1 MKKSHLGYWKVL
13 PIWLILL
20 STVLIANSNEIVSVS
35 KFREST
41 TETTI
46 SLCAKLNKYIYT
58 SDGNRAKEYIKLVPN
73 DYFKVTIDYDG
84 ICIRGL
90 RPRTNYTVSINKN
103 IPIDSF
109 RLDKDYIFTKSTTDY
124 DPSIRF
130 KDSGYILPSH
140 GEITIPLESTN
151 TDKVAISLYR
161 INENNLIRNIND
173 YGLVRTLNTYS
184 LEKLAEKDGYFLW
197 QKRIKLKSDPN
208 QKQITALPIGEHL
221 KERKPGVYILNAQ
234 FINEDDEVIDYYET
248 TTQWFMI
255 SDIGLYTL
263 RTDDGL
269 HIYTKKLSNA
279 EPYNNI
285 KLELIS
291 KNNEVLDSTISKN
304 GEALFLDKLLKGKRG
319 LTPKAIYAYGDD
331 GDFSVLDLS
340 RSPHDL
346 SDRGVGGRDNPG
358 KYDAFIYSS
367 RGIFRPNETIPIHI
381 LVRDSLHKAQ
391 SGLKLSL
398 KLFDSKH
405 EEILSKIVT
414 TDRSGYMDIDIPISE
429 TANRGKW
436 HIKLYADSDRPIGQ
450 LSFLVE
456 DFVPPKIKIDIEK
469 DVEKLVVDQEST
481 IEAKVSY
488 LNGTP
493 LADAI
498 VDGSIIL
505 YQAKNPFKGY
515 EAYSFGDT
523 MHRFKNYLLTNFD
536 DSSDGEG
543 RVSLPILVEDI
554 PKTTHPLSAHI
565 TISASEPGGR
575 PMEMVLD
582 RSVESADGYIGVKPN
597 FENRSVDID
606 SNPSFDVVYLK
617 NKKLHRG
624 ELNYVVVEEQVDWNW
639 RSNGNGWEYYKTYS
653 DSSEMM
659 RGTITTSDSEPTN
672 LILDR
677 VDWGDY
683 RLELRSGDRV
693 LTTYRFSSGYEE
705 SISKSS
711 PDRLPISIDK
721 QSYSI
726 GDMVRVNITPK
737 FSGPIMV
744 SVANHDLI
752 ETKKIEA
759 VAGQKIEVT
768 FSVKKSWGSSPY
780 ILATAF
786 RAESKKLGANRA
798 IGLSHLEVIDPE
810 QMIDLIMRYHKK
822 VKSLHSTKVTIF
834 AKDMADEKPIT
845 KDCYLTLAAVD
856 DAVLRLTNYR
866 SPDPKSYFFGQQK
879 LGIEIRDLYSSLI
892 KTTGEHG
899 KFNVGAG
906 DIGLDE
912 MKYNDSIS
920 NRRKVVSIMSDR
932 VEFDQDGKA
941 EITLDIPDYQG
952 SLRLMAVA
960 WSDNAV
966 GATSGDMVVKD
977 IISPEI
983 YLPKFISVGDR
994 VESLVSV
1001 DFDIEAE
1008 AGEYQ
1013 ITVTDENSL
1022 QRISKKSYKFNFDG
1036 SKPAKF
1042 TTPVTI
1048 KAPSLHDNHIKI
1060 EIAKGDEIL
1069 TTKEWDLAVRAKY
1082 PQAHVRRVG
1091 LVDTQATLNTKDL
1104 LNTSVWS
1111 DINSIYLH
1119 LSGKALLPT
1128 NSIANELIEYGG
1140 RCAEQTTSRA
1150 MPWLFMPQNMAHSQ
1164 AINRQAIIQSA
1175 IDRLLNYQKIDG
1187 GFGLWSSS
1195 APSVWVSSYVLDFL
1209 TRAKRVGYSVP
1220 DKNIK
1225 AGLDWLENSLDKW
1238 SGSQSKEEADAYA
1251 LYVLTRSGR
1260 ILMSEMMFHAKNRD
1274 SEIKSAQAWGHLAA
1288 SFALVGEKELAIAL
1302 FKKAKK
1308 SLNNYHR
1315 GYYYYSNYGG
1325 GLRDEASLVSLMIES
1340 KLDIDWQSSFTQ
1352 LALNAKD
1359 RVYLSTQEMS
1369 LLLKA
1374 SYLSSIKPT
1383 KLSLSSGG
1391 KPLPLK
1397 DGEYEKY
1404 AKNIDALLDVTNNS
1418 NNKVWYSVSYKAT
1431 PIAQSYSDIEDNGF
1445 SITKKIY
1452 HMDGTLADLDQIE
1465 QNSRLVVVLEGK
1477 IENNNIDN
1485 PLVTDWVISGFEL
1498 ENPNING
1505 IDATTTLDWVGSQTP
1520 MEHVEYRDDR
1530 YVAAFDPYVKR
1541 DGKFR
1546 LAYVVRAVTK
1556 GRFAL
1561 PPTRI
1566 EDMYQPAYRAYSKI
1580 RLSPVDIVSKAD
1592 IKSSQSKSS
1601 VKTTTLVE
1609 DDYIYANSKPITDVG
1624 RYTIVDLNFLRNGI
1638 FAHNGLDFEKINP
1651 MLHKLFSKFSWYHP
1665 SPKSSAII
1673 YRGLSRLQKDNIQRL
1688 LSEEKRR
1695 GGSLV
1700 LADFYLVNN
1709 KLLVA
1714 DDLKKYNKEQ
1724 LYILRNSLFARHG
1737 VKFKNK
1743 KLSKIF
1749 GYMPWYR
1756 PTDVTSSIVFDEIM
1770 SEQEKSNV
1778 KLMQNLERS

>member
-1 MKKSHLGYWKVL
+1 MTKFHLTYWKML
-13 PIWLILL
+13 PIWLVLL
-20 STVLIANSNEIVSVS
+20 SAILMANSDEVVSVT
-35 KFREST
+35 KLREST
-41 TETTI
+41 SETTI

-58 SDGNRAKEYIKLVPN
+58 SDGNRAKDYIKLIPN
-73 DYFKVTIDYDG
+73 HYFKLTLDYDG
-84 ICIRGL
+84 ICLRGL
-90 RPRTNYTVSINKN
+90 KPRTNYTISINKN
-103 IPIDSF
+103 IPIDNF
-109 RLDKDYIFTKSTTDY
+109 KLDKDYIFTKSTTDY

-151 TDKVAISLYR
+151 TDEVAISLYR

-173 YGLVRTLNTYS
+173 YGLVRTLNTYG
-184 LEKLAEKDGYFLW
+184 LEKLAQKDGYFLW
-197 QKRIKLKSDPN
+197 QKRIKLKSNPN
-208 QKQITALPIGEHL
+208 QKKVTALPIGEHL

-234 FINEDDEVIDYYET
+234 FISEDDEVIDDYET

-279 EPYNNI
+279 KPYNNI

-291 KNNEVLDSTISKN
+291 KNNEVLDKVISKD
-304 GEALFLDKLLKGKRG
+304 GEAFFPNNLLQGKRG
-319 LTPKAIYAYGDD
+319 LTPKAIYAYGDNR
-331 GDFSVLDLS
+331 DFSVLDLS

-367 RGIFRPNETIPIHI
+367 RGIFRPKETLPIHI
-381 LVRDSLHKAQ
+381 LVRDSLQKAQ
-391 SGLKLSL
+391 SDLKLSL
-398 KLFDSKH
+398 KLFDSKQ

-414 TDRSGYMDIDIPISE
+414 TDKFGYIDMTIPISE
-429 TANRGKW
+429 SANRGKW
-436 HIKLYADSDRPIGQ
+436 YIKLYADSDKPIGK

-456 DFVPPKIKIDIEK
+456 DFVPPKIKIDIEQ
-469 DVEKLVVDQEST
+469 DIDNLVVDHES
-481 IEAKVSY
+481 IMEAKVSY

-493 LADAI
+493 LANAI

-505 YQAKNPFKGY
+505 YQAKDPFEGY
-515 EAYSFGDT
+515 ENYSFGDT
-523 MHRFKNYLLTNFD
+523 IHSFKNYLLTNFD
-536 DSSDGEG
+536 DSSDEDGL
-543 RVSLPILVEDI
+543 VSLPILIEDI

-582 RSVESADGYIGVKPN
+582 KFVDNEEGYIGVKPN
-597 FENRSVDID
+597 FENRSVDMN
-606 SNPSFDVVYLK
+606 SNPSFEVVYLK

-624 ELNYVVVEEQVDWNW
+624 KLNYVVVEEQVDWNW
-639 RSNGNGWEYYKTYS
+639 RSNGDGWEYYKTYS
-653 DSSEMM
+653 DSNEMM
-659 RGTITTSDSEPTN
+659 KGSINTSDSEPTN
-672 LILDR
+672 LTLDR
-677 VDWGDY
+677 LNWGDY
-683 RLELRSGDRV
+683 RLELRRGDTI

-711 PDRLPISIDK
+711 PDRLPLSIDK
-721 QSYSI
+721 ESYSI
-726 GDMVRVNITPK
+726 GDVVRVNITPK
-737 FSGPIMV
+737 FSGPIVV
-744 SVANHDLI
+744 SIANHDLI
-752 ETKKIEA
+752 ETKHIQA
-759 VAGQKIEVT
+759 IAGEEQEII

-786 RAESKKLGANRA
+786 RAQSKKLGANRA
-798 IGLSHLEVIDPE
+798 IGLSHMEVIDPG
-810 QMIDLIMRYHKK
+810 QMINLTMKYHKK
-822 VKSLHSTKVTIF
+822 VKSSHPTKITIF
-834 AKDMADEKPIT
+834 AKNMVDGKPIT
-845 KDCYLTLAAVD
+845 KNCYMTLAAVD
-856 DAVLRLTNYR
+856 DAVLRLTNYK
-866 SPDPKSYFFGQQK
+866 SPDPKAYFFGQQK
-879 LGIEIRDLYSSLI
+879 LGIEIRDIYSSLI
-892 KTTGEHG
+892 KTTGEHA

-906 DIGLDE
+906 DIGLE
-912 MKYNDSIS
+912 EVKYNDGVS
-920 NRRKVVSIMSDR
+920 NRRKVVSIISDK

-941 EITLDIPDYQG
+941 EITVDIPDYQG
-952 SLRLMAVA
+952 LLKLMVVA
-960 WSDNAV
+960 WSADAV
-966 GATSGDMVVKD
+966 GAISADMVVKD

-1008 AGEYQ
+1008 VGEYQ
-1013 ITVTDENSL
+1013 ITIIDENNL
-1022 QRISKKSYKFNFDG
+1022 QRISKKSYKFHFDG

-1042 TTPVTI
+1042 TTPITI
-1048 KAPSLHDNHIKI
+1048 KAPSLHDNKIKI
-1060 EIAKGDEIL
+1060 EIIKDDKIL
-1069 TTKEWDLAVRAKY
+1069 VTKEWDLAVRAKY
-1082 PQAHVRRVG
+1082 PQAHVRKVG
-1091 LVDTQATLNTKDL
+1091 LVDVQATLNTKDL

-1128 NSIANELIEYGG
+1128 KSIANELIEYGG

-1150 MPWLFMPQNMAHSQ
+1150 MPWLFMPQNMAYNQ
-1164 AINRQAIIQSA
+1164 TINRQSIIQSA

-1187 GFGLWSSS
+1187 GFGLWSGST
-1195 APSVWVSSYVLDFL
+1195 PSVWVSSYVLDFL
-1209 TRAKRVGYSVP
+1209 TRAKKVGYSVP
-1220 DKNIK
+1220 DRNIK
-1225 AGLDWLENSLDKW
+1225 AGLNWLENSLDKW
-1238 SGSQSKEEADAYA
+1238 SNSQYREEADAYA

-1260 ILMSEMMFHAKNRD
+1260 ILMSEMMFHTKNRD
-1274 SEIKSAQAWGHLAA
+1274 SKIKSAQAWGHLAA

-1340 KLDIDWQSSFTQ
+1340 KLDIDWQSSFSQ
-1352 LALNAKD
+1352 LALSAKD

-1374 SYLSSIKPT
+1374 SYLSHIKPT
-1383 KLSLSSGG
+1383 KLSLSSRG

-1404 AKNIDALLDVTNNS
+1404 AKDIDTLPNITNNS
-1418 NNKVWYSVSYKAT
+1418 KGKVWYSVSYKAT
-1431 PIAQSYSDIEDNGF
+1431 PIAQNYSVMNNNGF

-1452 HMDGTLADLDQIE
+1452 NMDGTIADLNQVE

-1477 IENNNIDN
+1477 VENNHIDN

-1505 IDATTTLDWVGSQTP
+1505 IDATTTLDWLGSQTAI
-1520 MEHVEYRDDR
+1520 EHVEYRDDR
-1530 YVAAFDPYVKR
+1530 YVAALDLYREK
-1541 DGKFR
+1541 DGNFK

-1556 GRFAL
+1556 GRFTL

-1566 EDMYQPAYRAYSKI
+1566 EDMYQPEYRAYSKI
-1580 RLSPVDIVSKAD
+1580 RVSPVDIVSKAD
-1592 IKSSQSKSS
+1592 IKRGESKSS
-1601 VKTTTLVE
+1601 VKTTNLIE
-1609 DDYIYANSKPITDVG
+1609 DDYLYANSKPIKDIDK
-1624 RYTIVDLNFLRNGI
+1624 YSIIDLNFLRNGI
-1638 FAHNGLDFEKINP
+1638 FAHNGLDFKKINP
-1651 MLHKLFSKFSWYHP
+1651 MLHKLFSEFSWYHP
-1665 SPKSSAII
+1665 SPKSSATI
-1673 YRGLSRLQKDNIQRL
+1673 YRGLSRLQKQNIQTL

-1695 GGSLV
+1695 GGGLV
-1700 LADFYLVNN
+1700 LADFYLINN
-1709 KLLVA
+1709 RLLTA

-1724 LYILRNSLFARHG
+1724 LYILRNSLFARYG

-1756 PTDVTSSIVFDEIM
+1756 PSDVTSSIVFDEIM
-1770 SEQEKSNV
+1770 NEQEKSNV
-1778 KLMQNLERS
+1778 KLIQSMERS